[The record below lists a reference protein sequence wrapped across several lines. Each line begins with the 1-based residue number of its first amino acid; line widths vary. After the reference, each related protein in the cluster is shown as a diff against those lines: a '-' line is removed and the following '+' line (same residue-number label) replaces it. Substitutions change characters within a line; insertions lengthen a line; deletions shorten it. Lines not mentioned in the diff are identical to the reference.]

1 VHRSNFG
8 LAESG
13 RDELLD
19 RANGHIYSAIAFAG
33 ADRHSAERRERWFAT
48 ISISSADSL
57 FKEQDMTADEA
68 AKDKTGFASGGSDEP
83 QIEIVADEDW
93 KSRVQAENAALD
105 QKFRT
110 AGPSTAK
117 TETPETAQAEVDAE
131 QATPERGQLPPLP
144 DASLASLLA
153 MLSNQAMVALGLIR
167 NPVTGKAEK
176 ELTLARYFIDLI
188 AVLEEKTKGNL
199 DPDEAAALD
208 ETLHTLR
215 MAYVHRLK
223 ETA

>member
-1 VHRSNFG
+1 MTANEA
-8 LAESG
+8 AEDKAG
-13 RDELLD
+13 
-19 RANGHIYSAIAFAG
+19 FAG
-33 ADRHSAERRERWFAT
+33 
-48 ISISSADSL
+48 
-57 FKEQDMTADEA
+57 
-68 AKDKTGFASGGSDEP
+68 GGSDKP

-105 QKFRT
+105 EKFR
-110 AGPSTAK
+110 ADEPPTAK
-117 TETPETAQAEVDAE
+117 AETPAPAPEEANREPAST
-131 QATPERGQLPPLP
+131 ERGQLPPLP

-167 NPVTGKAEK
+167 NPATGKAEI

-188 AVLEEKTKGNL
+188 GVLEQKTKGNV

-215 MAYVHRLK
+215 MAYVHRSK